1 MSAEL
6 IAILA
11 LGAGMVTAFL
21 AFAGLILTL
30 INQSNKESRQ
40 RTERLE
46 DQMNRGFEQ
55 LRNEMN
61 HQTERLRAEMN
72 QKQEETN
79 HGFEQLR
86 AEMNQG
92 FAQQDAR
99 IRNLEQGQAYM
110 SGQFSELKDHLTHRS
125 DSGNNPDPGD

>member
-21 AFAGLILTL
+21 AFAGLMLNL

-61 HQTERLRAEMN
+61 HQTEQLRAEMN

-79 HGFEQLR
+79 RGFEQLEPGFCPARR
-86 AEMNQG
+86 ASQG

-99 IRNLEQGQAYM
+99 IR
-110 SGQFSELKDHLTHRS
+110 K
-125 DSGNNPDPGD
+125 